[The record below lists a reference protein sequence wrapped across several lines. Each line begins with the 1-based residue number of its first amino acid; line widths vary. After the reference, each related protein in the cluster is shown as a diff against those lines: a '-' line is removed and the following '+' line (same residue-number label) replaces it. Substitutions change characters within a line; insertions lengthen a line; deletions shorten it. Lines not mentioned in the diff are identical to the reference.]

1 MKTLIE
7 TFHTASFH
15 SDLSNENESKR
26 FNAAMTQNSR
36 GNL

>member
-15 SDLSNENESKR
+15 SDQSNENESKR
-26 FNAAMTQNSR
+26 FMAAMI
-36 GNL
+36 